1 MAITRLYNSLASF
14 FTDNRWLFSTNHKD
28 IGTLYLIF
36 GGFSGILGTIFS
48 MVIRLELAAPGSQI
62 LGGNSQ
68 LYNVIITA
76 HAFLMIFF
84 FVMPVMIGGFGN
96 WFVPLM
102 IGAPDMA
109 FPRLNNISFW
119 LLPPSLFLLL
129 SSSLVEFGAGTG
141 WTVYPPLSSIV
152 AHSGGSV
159 DLAIFSLHLAG
170 VSSLLG
176 AINFITTIFNMR
188 LPGLSMHKMPLFVWS
203 VLITAF
209 LLLFSLPV
217 LAGAITMLLTDR
229 NFNTSFFDPSG
240 GGDPILYQHLFWFF
254 GHPEVYILI
263 LPAFGIVSQI
273 IGTFS
278 NKSVFGYIGMV
289 YAMLSIAVLGFIVWA
304 HHMYTVGLDVD
315 TRAYFTAATMMIA
328 VPTGIKIF
336 SWIATLWGGQIVKKT
351 PLLFVIGFL
360 VLFTIGGL
368 TGIVLSNG
376 GLDIMLHDTY
386 YVVAHFHY
394 VLSMGAVFAFFA
406 GFYYWFWKVSGYTY
420 NELYGTVH
428 FWLMFIGVNLT
439 FFPMH
444 FVGLAGMPRRIPD
457 YPDNYYYWNII
468 SSFGSIISS
477 VSVIVFF
484 YLIYLAFNNNN
495 APSFVNVL
503 HAMFKPYMD
512 IFTTRIYNLP
522 LLKAYSN
529 NSFFNDSNSNIEK
542 IVLIGIAIGVLISWS
557 FSNSEYL
564 LCVTDHTDFW
574 KIGFQDPITPIA
586 YGIIKLHDHILFF
599 LAVILFV
606 VSYLLFSTYK
616 KFYFG
621 DLNNNF
627 PDAKKIG
634 LFSSVVNS
642 YKENILSIVKDRTY
656 SINHGTTIEI
666 VWTVLPAFILLFIA
680 VPSFALLYAMD
691 EIIDPVLTVKVI
703 GHQWYWSYEYSD
715 YSVVYNT
722 RLSDF
727 HSIDEFNMWES
738 IYKEWGYLKE
748 RSLLDYLY
756 NAVVVPET
764 TIKFDSY
771 MIHDAEL
778 NVGDLRLL
786 KTDMPLFLPK
796 NTHIRLLITSSD
808 VLHSWAVPSFGVK
821 VDAVPGRLN
830 QTSLYLKNTGT
841 FYGQCSELC
850 GVNHAFMPIEVYVV
864 NPVHFYNY
872 IYIYFKNF
880 DI

>member
-1 MAITRLYNSLASF
+1 MNFNTNKLLNKFSTILV
-14 FTDNRWLFSTNHKD
+14 DNRWLFSTNHKD

-36 GGFSGILGTIFS
+36 GGFSGIIGTIFS
-48 MVIRLELAAPGSQI
+48 MIIRLELAAPGSQI

-76 HAFLMIFF
+76 HAFVMIFF

-129 SSSLVEFGAGTG
+129 CSSLVEFGAGTG

-188 LPGLSMHKMPLFVWS
+188 VPGLSMHKLPLFVWS

-278 NKSVFGYIGMV
+278 NKSIFGYIGMV

-336 SWIATLWGGQIVKKT
+336 SWIATLWGGQIVRKT

-360 VLFTIGGL
+360 ILFTLGGL
-368 TGIVLSNG
+368 TGIVLSNA

-406 GFYYWFWKVSGYTY
+406 GFYYWFWKISGYTY
-420 NELYGTVH
+420 NEMYANVH

-495 APSFVNVL
+495 TPVL
-503 HAMFKPYMD
+503 FTKLHSIFKPYLD
-512 IFTTRIYNLP
+512 LVRNFS
-522 LLKAYSN
+522 LLKSPTQSSSSYFKYFLGG
-529 NSFFNDSNSNIEK
+529 SFILFF
-542 IVLIGIAIGVLISWS
+542 ISLYFFDFLS
-557 FSNSEYL
+557 LYCIN
-564 LCVTDHTDFW
+564 DHTDSW
-574 KIGFQDPITPIA
+574 KISFQDPTTPIA

-606 VSYLLFSTYK
+606 VGYLLFSTYK
-616 KFYFG
+616 KFYYG
-621 DLNNNF
+621 SLNNDL
-627 PDAKKIG
+627 PESSAIK
-634 LFSSVVNS
+634 LFKLLIST
-642 YKENILSIVKDRTY
+642 YKENLAFNVKNRTY
-656 SINHGTTIEI
+656 NINHGTTIEI
-666 VWTVLPAFILLFIA
+666 IWTILPAFILLFIA

-715 YSVVYNT
+715 YSVVYSP
-722 RLSDF
+722 RLIDF
-727 HSIDEFNMWES
+727 DSIDRFAALEMM
-738 IYKEWGYLKE
+738 YKEWGYLKN
-748 RSLLDYLY
+748 STLLNHLY
-756 NAVVVPET
+756 IPMVIPET

-771 MIHDAEL
+771 MIHEAEL
-778 NVGDLRLL
+778 NIGDLRLL

-864 NPVHFYNY
+864 NPIYFYNY
-872 IYIYFKNF
+872 VYIYFKNF
-880 DI
+880 NLV